1 MKSLSFVQRAM
12 ITEVVQISANLQNS
26 PLQSATASTG
36 GRSFSMP
43 HRVGTWLPVKMT
55 QQIIPLGTHI
65 FIASIVP
72 LATFKI
78 ATI

>member
-1 MKSLSFVQRAM
+1 M

-55 QQIIPLGTHI
+55 QQIIPLRTQI
-65 FIASIVP
+65 FIAAIVA
-72 LATFKI
+72 LATLSVLNNFN
-78 ATI
+78 